1 MKRKHQQQHKKR
13 ATCEICKAAKRNP
26 TGHSKTYCAYG
37 GGPFDGRFNDAILA
51 SRAAEKRRR
60 TARQTTAVST
70 VSPPANEEIVQLH
83 ASIGTIG
90 QETKDLEQ
98 GLDKCNYELR
108 ALFSRLN
115 DKVRTQELRLEAQG
129 TTIKQMQETA
139 ITQSNSIQN
148 LIRNT
153 RILREAAG
161 IGLRPS
167 YWLIFFCFGVYY
179 LASLCIIMCMCS
191 HLHCPVACKRC
202 PSTCISCYYPVCIPS
217 CSGGVHIWIHICL
230 AAPSSMHI
238 YIYMWNL
245 CSLEPLRM
253 HISLLHHEYANSH
266 LCSITSMYISLLVA
280 PSTSMLL
287 VQRIQGELAMSR
299 SSVEYTSIYIGLLY
313 RSIFAAPSW
322 VCQMHAAP

>member
-98 GLDKCNYELR
+98 GLDKFNYELR

-115 DKVRTQELRLEAQG
+115 DTARSQELRLVSSGNYNQTNAGNGDHTRQLHPKSYPQHAHSTRSRWNWTNAIILTHIFVLEF
-129 TTIKQMQETA
+129 TT
-139 ITQSNSIQN
+139 
-148 LIRNT
+148 
-153 RILREAAG
+153 
-161 IGLRPS
+161 
-167 YWLIFFCFGVYY
+167 
-179 LASLCIIMCMCS
+179 
-191 HLHCPVACKRC
+191 
-202 PSTCISCYYPVCIPS
+202 
-217 CSGGVHIWIHICL
+217 
-230 AAPSSMHI
+230 
-238 YIYMWNL
+238 
-245 CSLEPLRM
+245 
-253 HISLLHHEYANSH
+253 
-266 LCSITSMYISLLVA
+266 
-280 PSTSMLL
+280 
-287 VQRIQGELAMSR
+287 
-299 SSVEYTSIYIGLLY
+299 
-313 RSIFAAPSW
+313 
-322 VCQMHAAP
+322 

>member
-13 ATCEICKAAKRNP
+13 AACEICKAAKRNP

-98 GLDKCNYELR
+98 GLDKFNYELR

-115 DKVRTQELRLEAQG
+115 DTVRSQELRLEAQG
-129 TTIKQMQETA
+129 TIIKQMQETA
-139 ITQSNSIQN
+139 ITQGNSIQN

-167 YWLIFFCFGVYY
+167 Y
-179 LASLCIIMCMCS
+179 
-191 HLHCPVACKRC
+191 
-202 PSTCISCYYPVCIPS
+202 
-217 CSGGVHIWIHICL
+217 
-230 AAPSSMHI
+230 
-238 YIYMWNL
+238 
-245 CSLEPLRM
+245 
-253 HISLLHHEYANSH
+253 
-266 LCSITSMYISLLVA
+266 
-280 PSTSMLL
+280 
-287 VQRIQGELAMSR
+287 
-299 SSVEYTSIYIGLLY
+299 
-313 RSIFAAPSW
+313 
-322 VCQMHAAP
+322 